1 MGYYADYEG
10 IISLRK
16 LNKQDEN
23 IFTSKM
29 KKFVEKF
36 GGDLKKTN
44 DEELCFAVPGFEQ
57 NSDYELDD
65 GAYCINLWGNEKYH
79 SDEWEEWLDD
89 VYEFIDPRKQNEI
102 EFSGEDGCLWRFIAK
117 EKGFVEQQGR
127 VVYD

>member
-10 IISLRK
+10 TIILKK
-16 LNKQDEN
+16 LNKQDEY

-29 KKFVEKF
+29 KKFAEKF
-36 GGDLKKTN
+36 GGDLKKLN

-57 NSDYELDD
+57 YGDYELKD
-65 GAYCINLWGNEKYH
+65 GAYRIYLWGNEKYH

-89 VYEFIDPRKQNEI
+89 VYEFIDPCKKNEI
-102 EFSGEDGCLWRFIAK
+102 CFSGEDGCLWRFIAK